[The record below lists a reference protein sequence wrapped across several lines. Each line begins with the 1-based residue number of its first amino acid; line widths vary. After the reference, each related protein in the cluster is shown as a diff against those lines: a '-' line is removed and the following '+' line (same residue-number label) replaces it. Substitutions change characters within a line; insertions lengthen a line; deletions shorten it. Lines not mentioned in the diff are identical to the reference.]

1 MDDDKIRFDGYASGE
16 IAVHRLTGRM
26 PELQRRYGLWI
37 INCSVAGSSS
47 AGSFRNCPV
56 RLFEFYSLS
65 HLISGGGRGW
75 IENGRETDLTPG
87 QAVVIAPGDRNRYG
101 GSDTLPYVEDAVR
114 FCGPA
119 ADIMRNAGV
128 ISSGIYNLG
137 GVRRLLPLI
146 ELAQD
151 PSADAQ
157 INANIAL
164 QKLLVDLYNE
174 HRRRN
179 TLTPME
185 ELVAEI
191 KSRPDHWWTVE
202 ELAEFCNL
210 STDQLRRNFLRHTGM
225 RPKRYLEEL
234 KLRQAA
240 ELLVS
245 SLLPIAVVAA
255 KFGYADPYHFSR
267 RFKNLTGVS
276 PERYRREYPGGLAD
290 TNQLPSMNSHSPA
303 S

>member
-37 INCSVAGSSS
+37 INCSTAGTSP

-119 ADIMRNAGV
+119 ADMMRNAGV

-137 GVRRLLPLI
+137 GVRP
-146 ELAQD
+146 
-151 PSADAQ
+151 PPT
-157 INANIAL
+157 
-164 QKLLVDLYNE
+164 
-174 HRRRN
+174 RRSMPISRCRN
-179 TLTPME
+179 C
-185 ELVAEI
+185 
-191 KSRPDHWWTVE
+191 WWTSIT
-202 ELAEFCNL
+202 
-210 STDQLRRNFLRHTGM
+210 STAGAT
-225 RPKRYLEEL
+225 P
-234 KLRQAA
+234 
-240 ELLVS
+240 
-245 SLLPIAVVAA
+245 
-255 KFGYADPYHFSR
+255 
-267 RFKNLTGVS
+267 
-276 PERYRREYPGGLAD
+276 
-290 TNQLPSMNSHSPA
+290 
-303 S
+303 